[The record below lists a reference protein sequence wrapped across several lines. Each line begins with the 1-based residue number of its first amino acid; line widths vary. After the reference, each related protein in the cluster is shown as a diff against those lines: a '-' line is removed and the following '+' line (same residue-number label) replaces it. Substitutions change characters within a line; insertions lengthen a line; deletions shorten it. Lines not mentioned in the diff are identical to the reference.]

1 MSFITEDFI
10 LQNETAKKLYHTYAK
25 HLPIVDYHCH
35 LDPKEI
41 FEEDEARRAKEFEE
55 TADEVAVEE
64 IAEVETEDET
74 ETVSDEE

>member
-41 FEEDEARRAKEFEE
+41 FEDVRFENI
-55 TADEVAVEE
+55 TPV
-64 IAEVETEDET
+64 
-74 ETVSDEE
+74 